1 MKTAIEVLL
10 DAFENSMCKDA
21 NQKSRSQYRSVIN
34 ALGKDEV
41 FKTDAEKNFLTLVI
55 KLIANNR
62 EDECIKLIGLL
73 RYSVCVYNWGSLRSY
88 ETYCNKFTDFLE
100 KLLSSEAASKKSI
113 KKKIASACTTP
124 TLSDTE
130 ESWLKTAFAK
140 RTVFLHE
147 QLMTKFMGRLRRQD
161 RISGNKVWLPLSYIA
176 KLYKKAGKTKEFT
189 DWLRKLAE
197 GIFVHYE
204 DDNKEIK
211 SVQFKAQQ
219 VFLVFEKIE
228 KKKNSDGKKPKKADE
243 VKYDVGIVKTQ
254 DTDAIEKST
263 EAYNVK
269 VALSASNKCYTA
281 YTPTG
286 DGNTKVSM
294 IVKDISD
301 IAIDHVKPIDL
312 TLKELGD
319 KGRIPNLK
327 MVSDSFRDMMGR
339 PEKADK
345 DIEDESLDQLYNNVD
360 INKLT
365 DELYLIRTD
374 GVLRLMVSEYN
385 GKKSNST
392 AYDKII
398 KIKGKEEYLGLL
410 GEALLDD
417 ETIYLY
423 QRLNERDA
431 KTRASRE
438 EPKGTKVKISK
449 KIINLI

>member
-189 DWLRKLAE
+189 DWLRKLAK

-211 SVQFKAQQ
+211 SVQFEKKQ
-219 VFLVFEKIE
+219 VFLVFEKNE
-228 KKKNSDGKKPKKADE
+228 ENSDG
-243 VKYDVGIVKTQ
+243 T
-254 DTDAIEKST
+254 
-263 EAYNVK
+263 YNVK

-286 DGNTKVSM
+286 DGNTKVPM

-365 DELYLIRTD
+365 DELNLIRTD

-398 KIKGKEEYLGLL
+398 KIKGKGEYLGLL

>member
-1 MKTAIEVLL
+1 MKKAIEVLL

-100 KLLSSEAASKKSI
+100 KLLSSGAASKKSI

-211 SVQFKAQQ
+211 SVQFEKKQ
-219 VFLVFEKIE
+219 VFLVFEKNE
-228 KKKNSDGKKPKKADE
+228 ENSDG
-243 VKYDVGIVKTQ
+243 T
-254 DTDAIEKST
+254 
-263 EAYNVK
+263 YNVK

-286 DGNTKVSM
+286 EGNTKVPM

-360 INKLT
+360 ISKLT
-365 DELYLIRTD
+365 DELNLIRTD
-374 GVLRLMVSEYN
+374 GVLRLMTSEYN

-410 GEALLDD
+410 GKALLDD

-423 QRLNERDA
+423 QRLNERNA

>member
-88 ETYCNKFTDFLE
+88 ETYCNKFADFLE

-130 ESWLKTAFAK
+130 ESWLKTAFAN

-204 DDNKEIK
+204 DDNTEIK
-211 SVQFKAQQ
+211 SVQFEKKQ
-219 VFLVFEKIE
+219 VFLVFEKNE
-228 KKKNSDGKKPKKADE
+228 ENSDG
-243 VKYDVGIVKTQ
+243 T
-254 DTDAIEKST
+254 
-263 EAYNVK
+263 YNVK

-286 DGNTKVSM
+286 EGNTKVPM

-327 MVSDSFRDMMGR
+327 MVSDSFRDMIGR

-365 DELYLIRTD
+365 DELNLIRTD

-398 KIKGKEEYLGLL
+398 KIKGKEEYLGLQ
-410 GEALLDD
+410 GKALLDD

>member
-41 FKTDAEKNFLTLVI
+41 FETDAEKNFLTLVI

-100 KLLSSEAASKKSI
+100 KLLSSGAASKKSI

-219 VFLVFEKIE
+219 VFLVFEK
-228 KKKNSDGKKPKKADE
+228 NSDGT
-243 VKYDVGIVKTQ
+243 YD
-254 DTDAIEKST
+254 
-263 EAYNVK
+263 VK

-286 DGNTKVSM
+286 EGNTKVPM

-312 TLKELGD
+312 TLRELDD

-327 MVSDSFRDMMGR
+327 MVSESFKDMMGR

-360 INKLT
+360 ISKLT
-365 DELYLIRTD
+365 DELNLIRTD
-374 GVLRLMVSEYN
+374 GVLRLMTSEYN

>member
-1 MKTAIEVLL
+1 MKKAIEVLL

-219 VFLVFEKIE
+219 VFLVFEK
-228 KKKNSDGKKPKKADE
+228 KKKTDGTYDSDGTYE
-243 VKYDVGIVKTQ
+243 
-254 DTDAIEKST
+254 
-263 EAYNVK
+263 VK

-286 DGNTKVSM
+286 EGNTKVPM
-294 IVKDISD
+294 IVKDVSD

-360 INKLT
+360 ISKLT
-365 DELYLIRTD
+365 DELNLIRTD

-398 KIKGKEEYLGLL
+398 KIKGKEEYLGLQ

-423 QRLNERDA
+423 QRLNERNA

>member
-1 MKTAIEVLL
+1 MKKAIEVLL

-41 FKTDAEKNFLTLVI
+41 FETDAEKNFLTLVI

-73 RYSVCVYNWGSLRSY
+73 RYSVCLYNWDSVRSY

-161 RISGNKVWLPLSYIA
+161 RISGTKVWLSLSYIA

-219 VFLVFEKIE
+219 VFLVFEK
-228 KKKNSDGKKPKKADE
+228 NSDGT
-243 VKYDVGIVKTQ
+243 YD
-254 DTDAIEKST
+254 
-263 EAYNVK
+263 VK

-286 DGNTKVSM
+286 EGNTKVPM
-294 IVKDISD
+294 TVKDISD

-312 TLKELGD
+312 TLRELDD

-327 MVSDSFRDMMGR
+327 MVSESFKDMMGR

-360 INKLT
+360 ISKLT
-365 DELYLIRTD
+365 DELNLIRTD

-438 EPKGTKVKISK
+438 EPKGTKIKISK

>member
-88 ETYCNKFTDFLE
+88 ETYCNKFADFLE

-130 ESWLKTAFAK
+130 ESWLKTAFAN

-204 DDNKEIK
+204 DDNTEIK
-211 SVQFKAQQ
+211 SVQFEKKQ
-219 VFLVFEKIE
+219 VFLVFEKNE
-228 KKKNSDGKKPKKADE
+228 ENSDG
-243 VKYDVGIVKTQ
+243 T
-254 DTDAIEKST
+254 
-263 EAYNVK
+263 YNVK

-286 DGNTKVSM
+286 DGNTKVPM

-327 MVSDSFRDMMGR
+327 MVSESFKDMMGR

-365 DELYLIRTD
+365 DELNLIRTD

-423 QRLNERDA
+423 QRFNERNA

>member
-1 MKTAIEVLL
+1 MKKAIEVLL

-41 FKTDAEKNFLTLVI
+41 FETDAEKNFLTLVI

-219 VFLVFEKIE
+219 VFLVFEK
-228 KKKNSDGKKPKKADE
+228 KKKTDGTYDSDGTYE
-243 VKYDVGIVKTQ
+243 
-254 DTDAIEKST
+254 
-263 EAYNVK
+263 VK

-286 DGNTKVSM
+286 EGNTKVPM

-360 INKLT
+360 ISKLT
-365 DELYLIRTD
+365 DELNLIRTD

-398 KIKGKEEYLGLL
+398 KIKGKEEYLGLQ

-423 QRLNERDA
+423 QRLNERNA

>member
-41 FKTDAEKNFLTLVI
+41 FETDAEKNFLTLVI

-100 KLLSSEAASKKSI
+100 KLLSSGAASKKSI

-176 KLYKKAGKTKEFT
+176 KLYKKAGKAKEFT

-219 VFLVFEKIE
+219 VFLVFEK
-228 KKKNSDGKKPKKADE
+228 NSDGT
-243 VKYDVGIVKTQ
+243 YD
-254 DTDAIEKST
+254 
-263 EAYNVK
+263 VK

-286 DGNTKVSM
+286 EGNTKVPM

-312 TLKELGD
+312 TLRELDD

-327 MVSDSFRDMMGR
+327 MVSESFKDMMGR
-339 PEKADK
+339 PEKTDK
-345 DIEDESLDQLYNNVD
+345 DIEDESLDLLYNNVD
-360 INKLT
+360 ISKLT
-365 DELYLIRTD
+365 DELNLIRTD
-374 GVLRLMVSEYN
+374 GVLRLMTSEYN

-423 QRLNERDA
+423 QRLNERNA

>member
-1 MKTAIEVLL
+1 MKKAIEVLL
-10 DAFENSMCKDA
+10 DVFENSMCKDA
-21 NQKSRSQYRSVIN
+21 NQKSRSQYRSVIL

-62 EDECIKLIGLL
+62 EDECIRLIGLL

-124 TLSDTE
+124 KLSDTE
-130 ESWLKTAFAK
+130 ESWLKTAFAN

-211 SVQFKAQQ
+211 SVQFEKKQ
-219 VFLVFEKIE
+219 VFLVFEKNE
-228 KKKNSDGKKPKKADE
+228 ENSDGTYE
-243 VKYDVGIVKTQ
+243 
-254 DTDAIEKST
+254 
-263 EAYNVK
+263 VK

-286 DGNTKVSM
+286 EGNTKVPM

-327 MVSDSFRDMMGR
+327 MVSDSFRDMIGR

-345 DIEDESLDQLYNNVD
+345 DIEDESLDQLYDNVD
-360 INKLT
+360 ICELT
-365 DELYLIRTD
+365 DELNLIRTD

>member
-1 MKTAIEVLL
+1 MKKAIEVLL

-41 FKTDAEKNFLTLVI
+41 FETDAEKNFLTLVI

-219 VFLVFEKIE
+219 VFLVFEK
-228 KKKNSDGKKPKKADE
+228 KKKTDGTYDSDGTYE
-243 VKYDVGIVKTQ
+243 
-254 DTDAIEKST
+254 
-263 EAYNVK
+263 VK

-286 DGNTKVSM
+286 EGNTKVPM
-294 IVKDISD
+294 IVKDVSD

-360 INKLT
+360 ISKLT
-365 DELYLIRTD
+365 DELNLIRTD
-374 GVLRLMVSEYN
+374 GVLRLMTSEYN

-410 GEALLDD
+410 GKALLDD

>member
-41 FKTDAEKNFLTLVI
+41 FETDAEKNFLTLVI

-100 KLLSSEAASKKSI
+100 KLLSSGAASKKSI

-219 VFLVFEKIE
+219 VFLVFEK
-228 KKKNSDGKKPKKADE
+228 KKKTDGTYDSDGT
-243 VKYDVGIVKTQ
+243 YD
-254 DTDAIEKST
+254 
-263 EAYNVK
+263 VK

-286 DGNTKVSM
+286 EGNTKVPM

-312 TLKELGD
+312 TLRELDD

-327 MVSDSFRDMMGR
+327 MVSESFKDMMGR
-339 PEKADK
+339 PEKTDK
-345 DIEDESLDQLYNNVD
+345 DIEDESLDLLYNNVD
-360 INKLT
+360 ISKLT
-365 DELYLIRTD
+365 DELNLIRTD

-423 QRLNERDA
+423 QRLNERNA

>member
-1 MKTAIEVLL
+1 MKKAIEVLL

-41 FKTDAEKNFLTLVI
+41 FETDAEKNFLTLVI

-130 ESWLKTAFAK
+130 ESWLKTAFAN

-219 VFLVFEKIE
+219 VFLVFEK
-228 KKKNSDGKKPKKADE
+228 KKKTDGTYDSDGTYE
-243 VKYDVGIVKTQ
+243 
-254 DTDAIEKST
+254 
-263 EAYNVK
+263 VK

-286 DGNTKVSM
+286 EGNTKVPM
-294 IVKDISD
+294 IVKDVSD

-360 INKLT
+360 ISKLT
-365 DELYLIRTD
+365 DELNLIRTD

-438 EPKGTKVKISK
+438 ELKGTKVKISK

>member
-41 FKTDAEKNFLTLVI
+41 FETDAEKNFLTLVI

-100 KLLSSEAASKKSI
+100 KLLSSGAASKKSI

-219 VFLVFEKIE
+219 VFLVFEK
-228 KKKNSDGKKPKKADE
+228 NSDGT
-243 VKYDVGIVKTQ
+243 YD
-254 DTDAIEKST
+254 
-263 EAYNVK
+263 VK

-286 DGNTKVSM
+286 EGNTKVPM

-312 TLKELGD
+312 TLRELDD

-327 MVSDSFRDMMGR
+327 MVSESFKDMMGR
-339 PEKADK
+339 PEKTDK

-360 INKLT
+360 ISKLT
-365 DELYLIRTD
+365 DELNLIRTD
-374 GVLRLMVSEYN
+374 GVLRLMTSEYN

>member
-41 FKTDAEKNFLTLVI
+41 FETDAEKNFLTLVI

-211 SVQFKAQQ
+211 SVQFEKKQ
-219 VFLVFEKIE
+219 VFLVFEKNE
-228 KKKNSDGKKPKKADE
+228 ENSDG
-243 VKYDVGIVKTQ
+243 T
-254 DTDAIEKST
+254 
-263 EAYNVK
+263 YNVK

-286 DGNTKVSM
+286 EGNTKVSM

-360 INKLT
+360 ISKLT
-365 DELYLIRTD
+365 DELNLIRTD

>member
-1 MKTAIEVLL
+1 MKKAIEVLL

-41 FKTDAEKNFLTLVI
+41 FETDAEKNFLTLVI

-88 ETYCNKFTDFLE
+88 ETYCNKFADFLE

-124 TLSDTE
+124 KLSDTE
-130 ESWLKTAFAK
+130 ESWLKTAFAN

-211 SVQFKAQQ
+211 SVQFEKKQ
-219 VFLVFEKIE
+219 VFLVFEKNE
-228 KKKNSDGKKPKKADE
+228 ENSDG
-243 VKYDVGIVKTQ
+243 I
-254 DTDAIEKST
+254 
-263 EAYNVK
+263 YNVK

-286 DGNTKVSM
+286 DGNTKVPM

-327 MVSDSFRDMMGR
+327 MVSESFRDMIGR

-365 DELYLIRTD
+365 DELNLIRTD

-398 KIKGKEEYLGLL
+398 KIKGKEEYLGLQ

>member
-100 KLLSSEAASKKSI
+100 KLLSSGAASKKSI

-124 TLSDTE
+124 TLSATE
-130 ESWLKTAFAK
+130 ESWLKTAFAN

-197 GIFVHYE
+197 GIFVLYE

-211 SVQFKAQQ
+211 SVQFNTQQ
-219 VFLVFEKIE
+219 VFLVFKKTKEN
-228 KKKNSDGKKPKKADE
+228 KKNTENTE
-243 VKYDVGIVKTQ
+243 VAYDV
-254 DTDAIEKST
+254 
-263 EAYNVK
+263 Y
-269 VALSASNKCYTA
+269 VALSASNKCYRA

-286 DGNTKVSM
+286 EGNTKVPM

-312 TLKELGD
+312 TLRELDD

-327 MVSDSFRDMMGR
+327 MVSESFKDMMGR

-345 DIEDESLDQLYNNVD
+345 DIEDESLDLLYNNVD
-360 INKLT
+360 ICELT
-365 DELYLIRTD
+365 DELNLIRTD
-374 GVLRLMVSEYN
+374 GVLRLMNSEYN

-410 GEALLDD
+410 GKALLDD

-423 QRLNERDA
+423 QRLNEHNA
-431 KTRASRE
+431 KTRASRK

>member
-73 RYSVCVYNWGSLRSY
+73 RYSVCVNNWGSLRSY

-113 KKKIASACTTP
+113 KKKIASACTTS
-124 TLSDTE
+124 TLSDTD
-130 ESWLKTAFAK
+130 ESWLKTAFAN

-219 VFLVFEKIE
+219 VFLVFEKKE
-228 KKKNSDGKKPKKADE
+228 NSDGA
-243 VKYDVGIVKTQ
+243 YD
-254 DTDAIEKST
+254 
-263 EAYNVK
+263 VK

-286 DGNTKVSM
+286 EGNTKVSM

-360 INKLT
+360 ISKLT
-365 DELYLIRTD
+365 DELNLIRTD

>member
-41 FKTDAEKNFLTLVI
+41 FETDAEKNFLTLVI

-100 KLLSSEAASKKSI
+100 KLLSSGAASKKSI

-197 GIFVHYE
+197 SIFVHYE

-219 VFLVFEKIE
+219 VFLVFEK
-228 KKKNSDGKKPKKADE
+228 NSDGT
-243 VKYDVGIVKTQ
+243 YDV
-254 DTDAIEKST
+254 
-263 EAYNVK
+263 Y
-269 VALSASNKCYTA
+269 VALSASNKCYRA

-286 DGNTKVSM
+286 EGNTKVPM

-312 TLKELGD
+312 TLRELDD
-319 KGRIPNLK
+319 KDRIPNLK
-327 MVSDSFRDMMGR
+327 MVSESFKDMMGR
-339 PEKADK
+339 PEKTDK

-360 INKLT
+360 ICELT
-365 DELYLIRTD
+365 DELNLIRTD
-374 GVLRLMVSEYN
+374 GVLRLMTSEYN

>member
-1 MKTAIEVLL
+1 MKKAIEVLL

-41 FKTDAEKNFLTLVI
+41 FETDAEKNFLTLVI

-62 EDECIKLIGLL
+62 EDECIKFIGLL

-124 TLSDTE
+124 KLSDTE

-197 GIFVHYE
+197 SIFVHYE

-211 SVQFKAQQ
+211 SVQFEKKQ
-219 VFLVFEKIE
+219 VFLVFEKNE
-228 KKKNSDGKKPKKADE
+228 ENSDG
-243 VKYDVGIVKTQ
+243 T
-254 DTDAIEKST
+254 
-263 EAYNVK
+263 YNVK

-286 DGNTKVSM
+286 EGNTKVPM

-312 TLKELGD
+312 TLKELD
-319 KGRIPNLK
+319 KKGRIPNLK
-327 MVSDSFRDMMGR
+327 MVSESFRDMIGR

-365 DELYLIRTD
+365 DELNLIRTD

>member
-41 FKTDAEKNFLTLVI
+41 FETDAEKNFLTLVI
-55 KLIANNR
+55 KLIANDR

-100 KLLSSEAASKKSI
+100 KLLSSGAASKKSI

-219 VFLVFEKIE
+219 VFLVFEE
-228 KKKNSDGKKPKKADE
+228 NSD
-243 VKYDVGIVKTQ
+243 
-254 DTDAIEKST
+254 DT
-263 EAYNVK
+263 YNVK

-286 DGNTKVSM
+286 DGNTKVPM

-327 MVSDSFRDMMGR
+327 MVSDSFSYIIM
-339 PEKADK
+339 
-345 DIEDESLDQLYNNVD
+345 
-360 INKLT
+360 LT
-365 DELYLIRTD
+365 
-374 GVLRLMVSEYN
+374 S
-385 GKKSNST
+385 
-392 AYDKII
+392 
-398 KIKGKEEYLGLL
+398 
-410 GEALLDD
+410 
-417 ETIYLY
+417 
-423 QRLNERDA
+423 
-431 KTRASRE
+431 
-438 EPKGTKVKISK
+438 
-449 KIINLI
+449 INLPTNLIL

>member
-1 MKTAIEVLL
+1 MKKAIEVLL

-189 DWLRKLAE
+189 NWLRKLAE

-211 SVQFKAQQ
+211 SVQFEKKQ
-219 VFLVFEKIE
+219 VFLVFEKNE
-228 KKKNSDGKKPKKADE
+228 ENSDG
-243 VKYDVGIVKTQ
+243 T
-254 DTDAIEKST
+254 
-263 EAYNVK
+263 YNVK

-286 DGNTKVSM
+286 DGNTKVPM

-360 INKLT
+360 ISKLT
-365 DELYLIRTD
+365 DELNLIRTD

-410 GEALLDD
+410 GKALLDD

-423 QRLNERDA
+423 QRLNERKA

>member
-1 MKTAIEVLL
+1 MKKAIEVLL

-41 FKTDAEKNFLTLVI
+41 FETDAEKNFLTLVI

-219 VFLVFEKIE
+219 VFLVFEK
-228 KKKNSDGKKPKKADE
+228 KKKTDGTYDSDGTYE
-243 VKYDVGIVKTQ
+243 
-254 DTDAIEKST
+254 
-263 EAYNVK
+263 VK

-286 DGNTKVSM
+286 EGNTKVPM
-294 IVKDISD
+294 IVKDVSD

-360 INKLT
+360 ISKLT
-365 DELYLIRTD
+365 DELNLIRTD

-410 GEALLDD
+410 GKALLDD

-423 QRLNERDA
+423 QRLNERNA

>member
-41 FKTDAEKNFLTLVI
+41 FETDAEKNFLTLVI

-100 KLLSSEAASKKSI
+100 KLLSSGAASKKSI

-219 VFLVFEKIE
+219 VFLVFEK
-228 KKKNSDGKKPKKADE
+228 NSDGT
-243 VKYDVGIVKTQ
+243 YDV
-254 DTDAIEKST
+254 
-263 EAYNVK
+263 Y
-269 VALSASNKCYTA
+269 VALSASNKCYRA

-286 DGNTKVSM
+286 EGNTKVPM

-312 TLKELGD
+312 TLRELDD

-327 MVSDSFRDMMGR
+327 MVSESFKDMMGR
-339 PEKADK
+339 PEKTDK
-345 DIEDESLDQLYNNVD
+345 DIEDESLDLLYNNVD
-360 INKLT
+360 ICELT
-365 DELYLIRTD
+365 DELNLIRTD
-374 GVLRLMVSEYN
+374 GVLRLMTSEYN

>member
-41 FKTDAEKNFLTLVI
+41 FETDAEKNFLTLVI

-211 SVQFKAQQ
+211 SVQFEKKQ
-219 VFLVFEKIE
+219 VFLVFEKNE
-228 KKKNSDGKKPKKADE
+228 ENSDG
-243 VKYDVGIVKTQ
+243 T
-254 DTDAIEKST
+254 
-263 EAYNVK
+263 YNVK

-286 DGNTKVSM
+286 EGNTKVFM
-294 IVKDISD
+294 TVKDISD

-312 TLKELGD
+312 TLRELDD

-327 MVSDSFRDMMGR
+327 MVSESFKDMMGR

-360 INKLT
+360 ISKLT
-365 DELYLIRTD
+365 DELNLIRTD

-438 EPKGTKVKISK
+438 EPKGTKIKISK

>member
-1 MKTAIEVLL
+1 MKKAIEVLL

-41 FKTDAEKNFLTLVI
+41 FETDAEKNFLTLVI

-140 RTVFLHE
+140 RTVFLHG

-219 VFLVFEKIE
+219 VFLVFEK
-228 KKKNSDGKKPKKADE
+228 KKKTDGTYDSDGTYE
-243 VKYDVGIVKTQ
+243 
-254 DTDAIEKST
+254 
-263 EAYNVK
+263 VK

-286 DGNTKVSM
+286 EGNTKVPM
-294 IVKDISD
+294 IVKDVSD

-360 INKLT
+360 ISKLT
-365 DELYLIRTD
+365 DELNLIRTD
-374 GVLRLMVSEYN
+374 GVLRLMISEYN

-410 GEALLDD
+410 GKALLDD

>member
-1 MKTAIEVLL
+1 MKKAIEVLL

-41 FKTDAEKNFLTLVI
+41 FKTDSEKNFLTLVI

-88 ETYCNKFTDFLE
+88 ETYCNKFADFLE

-130 ESWLKTAFAK
+130 ESWLKTAFAN

-219 VFLVFEKIE
+219 VFLVFEK
-228 KKKNSDGKKPKKADE
+228 KKNSDGT
-243 VKYDVGIVKTQ
+243 YDSDGTY
-254 DTDAIEKST
+254 E
-263 EAYNVK
+263 VK

-286 DGNTKVSM
+286 EGNTKVYM
-294 IVKDISD
+294 TVKDISD

-312 TLKELGD
+312 TLRELDD

-327 MVSDSFRDMMGR
+327 MVSESFKDMMGR

-360 INKLT
+360 ISKLT
-365 DELYLIRTD
+365 DELNLIRTD
-374 GVLRLMVSEYN
+374 GVLRLMTSEYN

>member
-1 MKTAIEVLL
+1 MKKAIEVLL
-10 DAFENSMCKDA
+10 DAFEKSMCKDA

-41 FKTDAEKNFLTLVI
+41 FETDAEKNFLTLVI

-113 KKKIASACTTP
+113 KKKIASACTTS

-219 VFLVFEKIE
+219 VFLVFEKKE
-228 KKKNSDGKKPKKADE
+228 NSDGA
-243 VKYDVGIVKTQ
+243 YD
-254 DTDAIEKST
+254 
-263 EAYNVK
+263 VK

-286 DGNTKVSM
+286 EGNTKVSM

-360 INKLT
+360 ISKLT
-365 DELYLIRTD
+365 DELNLIRTD

>member
-1 MKTAIEVLL
+1 MKKAIEVLL

-219 VFLVFEKIE
+219 VFLVFEK
-228 KKKNSDGKKPKKADE
+228 KKNSDGT
-243 VKYDVGIVKTQ
+243 YDSDGTY
-254 DTDAIEKST
+254 E
-263 EAYNVK
+263 VK

-286 DGNTKVSM
+286 EGNTKVPM
-294 IVKDISD
+294 IVKDVSD

-360 INKLT
+360 ISKLT
-365 DELYLIRTD
+365 DELNLIRTD

-410 GEALLDD
+410 GKALLDD

>member
-1 MKTAIEVLL
+1 MKKAIEVLL

-41 FKTDAEKNFLTLVI
+41 FETDAEKNFLTLVI

-124 TLSDTE
+124 KLSDTE

-197 GIFVHYE
+197 SIFVHYE

-211 SVQFKAQQ
+211 SVQFEKKQ
-219 VFLVFEKIE
+219 VFLVFEKNE
-228 KKKNSDGKKPKKADE
+228 ENSDG
-243 VKYDVGIVKTQ
+243 T
-254 DTDAIEKST
+254 
-263 EAYNVK
+263 YNVK

-286 DGNTKVSM
+286 EGNTKVPM

-312 TLKELGD
+312 TLKELD
-319 KGRIPNLK
+319 KKGRIPNLK
-327 MVSDSFRDMMGR
+327 MVSESFRDMIGR

-365 DELYLIRTD
+365 DELNLIRTD

-417 ETIYLY
+417 ETIIF
-423 QRLNERDA
+423 
-431 KTRASRE
+431 
-438 EPKGTKVKISK
+438 ISVSMSVTLRHELQGK
-449 KIINLI
+449 NRKAQK

>member
-1 MKTAIEVLL
+1 MKKAIEVLL

-41 FKTDAEKNFLTLVI
+41 FETDAEKNFLTLVV

-130 ESWLKTAFAK
+130 ESWLKTAFAE

-204 DDNKEIK
+204 DDNNEIK

-219 VFLVFEKIE
+219 VFLVFEK
-228 KKKNSDGKKPKKADE
+228 NSDGT
-243 VKYDVGIVKTQ
+243 YD
-254 DTDAIEKST
+254 
-263 EAYNVK
+263 VK

-286 DGNTKVSM
+286 DGNTKVPM

-360 INKLT
+360 ISKLT
-365 DELYLIRTD
+365 DELNLIRTD

-438 EPKGTKVKISK
+438 EPKGTKIKISK

>member
-1 MKTAIEVLL
+1 MKKAIEVLL

-88 ETYCNKFTDFLE
+88 ETYCNKFADFLE

-130 ESWLKTAFAK
+130 ESWLKTAFAN

-204 DDNKEIK
+204 DDNTEIK
-211 SVQFKAQQ
+211 SVQFEKKQ
-219 VFLVFEKIE
+219 VFLVFEKNE
-228 KKKNSDGKKPKKADE
+228 ENSDGT
-243 VKYDVGIVKTQ
+243 YD
-254 DTDAIEKST
+254 
-263 EAYNVK
+263 VK

-286 DGNTKVSM
+286 EGNTKVPM

-327 MVSDSFRDMMGR
+327 MVSEFFRDMMGR

-360 INKLT
+360 ISKLT
-365 DELYLIRTD
+365 DELNLIRTD
-374 GVLRLMVSEYN
+374 GVLRLMTSEYN

-398 KIKGKEEYLGLL
+398 KIKGKGEYLGLL

>member
-130 ESWLKTAFAK
+130 ESLLKTAFAK

-197 GIFVHYE
+197 SIFVHYE

-219 VFLVFEKIE
+219 VFLVFEKKE
-228 KKKNSDGKKPKKADE
+228 NSDGT
-243 VKYDVGIVKTQ
+243 YD
-254 DTDAIEKST
+254 
-263 EAYNVK
+263 VK

-286 DGNTKVSM
+286 EGNTKVPM

-327 MVSDSFRDMMGR
+327 MVSESFRDMMGR

-345 DIEDESLDQLYNNVD
+345 DIEETVYNAFV
-360 INKLT
+360 KV
-365 DELYLIRTD
+365 D

-410 GEALLDD
+410 GKALLDD

-423 QRLNERDA
+423 QRLNERNA

>member
-1 MKTAIEVLL
+1 MKKAIEVLL

-124 TLSDTE
+124 KLSDTE

-211 SVQFKAQQ
+211 SVQFEKKQ
-219 VFLVFEKIE
+219 VFLVFEKNE
-228 KKKNSDGKKPKKADE
+228 ENSDG
-243 VKYDVGIVKTQ
+243 T
-254 DTDAIEKST
+254 
-263 EAYNVK
+263 YNVK

-286 DGNTKVSM
+286 EGNTKVPM

-312 TLKELGD
+312 TLKELD
-319 KGRIPNLK
+319 KKGRIPNLK
-327 MVSDSFRDMMGR
+327 MVSESFRDMIGR

-365 DELYLIRTD
+365 DELNLIRTD

>member
-41 FKTDAEKNFLTLVI
+41 FETDAEKNFLTLVI

-100 KLLSSEAASKKSI
+100 KLLSSGAASKKSI

-211 SVQFKAQQ
+211 SVQFNAQQ
-219 VFLVFEKIE
+219 VFLVFEK
-228 KKKNSDGKKPKKADE
+228 NSDGT
-243 VKYDVGIVKTQ
+243 YD
-254 DTDAIEKST
+254 
-263 EAYNVK
+263 VK

-286 DGNTKVSM
+286 DGNTKVPM

-365 DELYLIRTD
+365 DELNLIRTD

-410 GEALLDD
+410 GKALLDD

>member
-124 TLSDTE
+124 KLSDTE
-130 ESWLKTAFAK
+130 ESWLKTAFAN

-219 VFLVFEKIE
+219 VFLVFEK
-228 KKKNSDGKKPKKADE
+228 KKKTDGTYDSDGTYE
-243 VKYDVGIVKTQ
+243 
-254 DTDAIEKST
+254 
-263 EAYNVK
+263 VK

-286 DGNTKVSM
+286 EGNTKVYM
-294 IVKDISD
+294 TVKDISD

-327 MVSDSFRDMMGR
+327 MVSESFKDMMGR

-365 DELYLIRTD
+365 DELNLIRTD

>member
-1 MKTAIEVLL
+1 MKKAIEVLL

-41 FKTDAEKNFLTLVI
+41 FETDAEKNFLTLVI

-219 VFLVFEKIE
+219 VFLVFEK
-228 KKKNSDGKKPKKADE
+228 KKKTDGTYDSDGTYE
-243 VKYDVGIVKTQ
+243 
-254 DTDAIEKST
+254 
-263 EAYNVK
+263 VK

-286 DGNTKVSM
+286 EGNTKVPM
-294 IVKDISD
+294 VVKDISD

-312 TLKELGD
+312 TLRELDD

-360 INKLT
+360 ISKLT
-365 DELYLIRTD
+365 DELNLIRTD

-410 GEALLDD
+410 GKALLDD

-423 QRLNERDA
+423 QRLNERNA

>member
-88 ETYCNKFTDFLE
+88 ETYCNKFADFLE

-124 TLSDTE
+124 KLSDTE

-204 DDNKEIK
+204 DDNTEIK
-211 SVQFKAQQ
+211 SVQFEKKQ
-219 VFLVFEKIE
+219 VFLVFEKNE
-228 KKKNSDGKKPKKADE
+228 ENSDG
-243 VKYDVGIVKTQ
+243 T
-254 DTDAIEKST
+254 
-263 EAYNVK
+263 YNVK

-286 DGNTKVSM
+286 EGNTKVPM

-327 MVSDSFRDMMGR
+327 MVSDSFKDMMGR

-360 INKLT
+360 ISKLT
-365 DELYLIRTD
+365 DELNLIRTD

-410 GEALLDD
+410 GKALLDD

>member
-41 FKTDAEKNFLTLVI
+41 FETDAEKNFLTLVI

-211 SVQFKAQQ
+211 SVQFEKKQ
-219 VFLVFEKIE
+219 VFLVFEKNE
-228 KKKNSDGKKPKKADE
+228 ENSDG
-243 VKYDVGIVKTQ
+243 T
-254 DTDAIEKST
+254 
-263 EAYNVK
+263 YNVK

-365 DELYLIRTD
+365 DELNLIRTD

>member
-41 FKTDAEKNFLTLVI
+41 FETDAEKNFLTLVI

-211 SVQFKAQQ
+211 SVQFEKKQ
-219 VFLVFEKIE
+219 VFLVFEKNE
-228 KKKNSDGKKPKKADE
+228 KNSDG
-243 VKYDVGIVKTQ
+243 T
-254 DTDAIEKST
+254 
-263 EAYNVK
+263 YNVK

-286 DGNTKVSM
+286 DGNTKVPM

-327 MVSDSFRDMMGR
+327 MVSESFRDMMGK

-360 INKLT
+360 ISKLT
-365 DELYLIRTD
+365 DELNLIRTD